1 MDLVE
6 LFIFIRYYE
15 GEVISVR
22 KTFVF
27 LISFLV
33 ILLILYALFFVFQ
46 KDSYTETIGIL
57 IPPNESVKS
66 DSDYGEGFYFSDAE
80 FIAVG
85 HTITVLSGQDLG
97 DSMVVLKPVAVHEG
111 YTYKP
116 TYITPGLEVEM
127 DVEKGAVFRIGVMDS
142 NNTQHP
148 KTIDLSLSGIQIQ

>member
-66 DSDYGEGFYFSDAE
+66 DSDHGEGFYFSDAE

-97 DSMVVLKPVAVHEG
+97 
-111 YTYKP
+111 
-116 TYITPGLEVEM
+116 TPWL
-127 DVEKGAVFRIGVMDS
+127 F
-142 NNTQHP
+142 
-148 KTIDLSLSGIQIQ
+148 